1 MYNIETNK
9 ETIAQ
14 LASIREDENDAFRS
28 FIKNRDGNQ
37 IDELVFKLNSTIE
50 KKIDCT
56 SCGACCNG
64 LMINVTKNEA
74 ESAAQQLEMSNEDFK
89 KKYIEESLSG
99 NYIINTI
106 PCHFLKEKKC
116 TIYENRF
123 NECREFPHLH
133 KPKFKDRLFGT
144 LIHYSICPIIYNVVE
159 QLKIET
165 KFKEQ

>member
-1 MYNIETNK
+1 MYNIETDK
-9 ETIAQ
+9 ETIASY
-14 LASIREDENDAFRS
+14 ASTREEENDAFRS
-28 FIKNRDGNQ
+28 FIRNRDEKI
-37 IDELVFKLNSTIE
+37 IDELVFKLNSVIE

-56 SCGACCNG
+56 SCGACCKG
-64 LMINVTKNEA
+64 LMINVTRKEA
-74 ESAAQQLEMSNEDFK
+74 ENTAQQLEMSDEDFK
-89 KKYIEESLSG
+89 KKYIEESLFG
-99 NYIINTI
+99 KYIINTI
-106 PCHFLKEKKC
+106 PCHFLNEKKC

-133 KPKFKDRLFGT
+133 KPNFKDRLFGT